1 MKNMH
6 TDIKCEGPDK
16 TGTKV
21 WATCVTLGLCKQ
33 RNHLWNV
40 NMEYILSSGK
50 YFLIFSLLTKSL
62 RRCRSACEI
71 SSRDPIG
78 PQKVGGRLRRSD

>member
-1 MKNMH
+1 MVTRIQGMTNCPTSAWLLNKFSLCQPQKSLEESMKNMH

-33 RNHLWNV
+33 RKPF
-40 NMEYILSSGK
+40 ME
-50 YFLIFSLLTKSL
+50 
-62 RRCRSACEI
+62 C
-71 SSRDPIG
+71 
-78 PQKVGGRLRRSD
+78 

>member
-33 RNHLWNV
+33 RKPF
-40 NMEYILSSGK
+40 ME
-50 YFLIFSLLTKSL
+50 
-62 RRCRSACEI
+62 C
-71 SSRDPIG
+71 
-78 PQKVGGRLRRSD
+78 